1 MFTCPAVSV
10 GPTLSFRPSAWGHF
24 GYKLFLLAVFPLNGS
39 LEGPNRTNFLNVWRI
54 TFSKAL
60 TQVPS
65 NTHATYTWSG
75 PDVELPD
82 LLVRCKKK
90 ISQTCSAA
98 TLCCWPNTQDF
109 HINSSIKQDMS
120 QLFEVN
126 YKFSHTAN
134 LIKFNPF
141 SLSYC
146 VIVLNCVYVHKR
158 LP

>member
-1 MFTCPAVSV
+1 M
-10 GPTLSFRPSAWGHF
+10 
-24 GYKLFLLAVFPLNGS
+24 FPLNGS
-39 LEGPNRTNFLNVWRI
+39 LEGPNRTNLLNVWRI

-90 ISQTCSAA
+90 ISQTCSAV

-126 YKFSHTAN
+126 YKFSFKPWSKPTSCELNRDHEKLLFWTRELLITFCITQPILSN
-134 LIKFNPF
+134 LILFH
-141 SLSYC
+141 YR
-146 VIVLNCVYVHKR
+146 IV
-158 LP
+158 